1 MYESDYQRERKI
13 LPPIG
18 IPDHCAL
25 FLPVKDGKMNKT
37 THEMSPI
44 HCPSFCGIVAAA
56 DPAQVNHVPESADVE
71 MPENIEAI
79 ETSTASNASRT
90 LHAIEAKAVE
100 AIDTPKRPD
109 SLEPNA
115 VPNSNAT
122 RVVAAESGVSVNAQ
136 EPRRKPSAEAQL
148 DKPIDLASEPVHST
162 TPEFVQ
168 LSHEHEPNSVYDDQ
182 NAMTNKT
189 RDVADASGRG
199 KQTEQLGAAEP
210 VADSHADQ
218 TKFMENDIKTSFHT
232 KYDRVEDEAEAERAA
247 NIELMKTPNE
257 NVNTVLPSPQPL
269 AMPSSPPTLVMPPC
283 FRIDL
288 RVESDSFNTTLGTD
302 EICHNFNITYNI
314 PISKYMEEKR
324 IHLVFV

>member
-1 MYESDYQRERKI
+1 
-13 LPPIG
+13 
-18 IPDHCAL
+18 
-25 FLPVKDGKMNKT
+25 MNKT

-56 DPAQVNHVPESADVE
+56 DPAKVNHVPESADVE
-71 MPENIEAI
+71 MPENIETI
-79 ETSTASNASRT
+79 ETSTASNAST
-90 LHAIEAKAVE
+90 LHAIEAKAAE
-100 AIDTPKRPD
+100 AIDTPKRSD
-109 SLEPNA
+109 GLEPNA
-115 VPNSNAT
+115 VPTSNAT
-122 RVVAAESGVSVNAQ
+122 RVVAAESAAPQEGGSVDAQ
-136 EPRRKPSAEAQL
+136 EPSRKPSAEVQV

-168 LSHEHEPNSVYDDQ
+168 LSNEHEPNSVYDDQ
-182 NAMTNKT
+182 NPMTNKT
-189 RDVADASGRG
+189 RDAAGASGRG
-199 KQTEQLGAAEP
+199 KPTEQLGAAEP

-257 NVNTVLPSPQPL
+257 NVNTILPSPQPL